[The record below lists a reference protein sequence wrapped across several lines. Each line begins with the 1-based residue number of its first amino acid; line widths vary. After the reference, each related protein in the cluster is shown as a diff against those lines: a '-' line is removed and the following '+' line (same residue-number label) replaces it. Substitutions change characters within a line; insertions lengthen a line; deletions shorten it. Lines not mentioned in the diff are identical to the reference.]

1 MREVALWAFAL
12 LLAVSF
18 LGCAVKAKR
27 RTPSWPVKGH
37 IVYVSE
43 TLVPLAEWRPGQTYG
58 SGYDQSPFAGMRPSD
73 LGLAT
78 YPPCEGVEVLKVR
91 QELLRLRHLQDGQAF
106 ELTGNWE
113 SSVHGTKEECLENV
127 EPKPSQKDGAD
138 RGEGEVGGAASRRV
152 TRCRQVPCRKS

>member
-1 MREVALWAFAL
+1 M
-12 LLAVSF
+12 
-18 LGCAVKAKR
+18 
-27 RTPSWPVKGH
+27 
-37 IVYVSE
+37 
-43 TLVPLAEWRPGQTYG
+43 PLAEWKPGQTYAPG
-58 SGYDQSPFAGMRPSD
+58 PGPTGVDQIPIERMRPSG

-91 QELLRLRHLQDGQAF
+91 QELLRLRHLQDGQVF

-138 RGEGEVGGAASRRV
+138 RGEGEVGGV
-152 TRCRQVPCRKS
+152 EG